1 MASLKQQLQQ
11 HSNAL
16 LLISALIVV
25 KFIVMPTVEWQD
37 DTLVSNAL
45 LEKRLN
51 KSAFAI
57 DKKTQMQQ
65 MLAQSTNQL
74 KKIQQLTFDHQATNR
89 FQLNQQ
95 KYFEALFEEFQ
106 IEITQLVWQ
115 AAIPRNQWLLTQY
128 EVKLRIK
135 GALVNLQKLQA
146 ALESQPQWFASN
158 SFNYRL
164 EKLRKNNLGKVTGRM
179 SITMY
184 MQQKTQQNES

>member
-57 DKKTQMQQ
+57 DKKTQMHQ
-65 MLAQSTNQL
+65 MLPQSTNQL
-74 KKIQQLTFDHQATNR
+74 NQLY
-89 FQLNQQ
+89 QLNQE
-95 KYFEALFEEFQ
+95 KGDENF
-106 IEITQLVWQ
+106 
-115 AAIPRNQWLLTQY
+115 
-128 EVKLRIK
+128 KL
-135 GALVNLQKLQA
+135 
-146 ALESQPQWFASN
+146 
-158 SFNYRL
+158 
-164 EKLRKNNLGKVTGRM
+164 NLGQHDVRV
-179 SITMY
+179 
-184 MQQKTQQNES
+184 

>member
-74 KKIQQLTFDHQATNR
+74 KKIQQ
-89 FQLNQQ
+89 
-95 KYFEALFEEFQ
+95 
-106 IEITQLVWQ
+106 
-115 AAIPRNQWLLTQY
+115 
-128 EVKLRIK
+128 
-135 GALVNLQKLQA
+135 
-146 ALESQPQWFASN
+146 
-158 SFNYRL
+158 
-164 EKLRKNNLGKVTGRM
+164 
-179 SITMY
+179 
-184 MQQKTQQNES
+184 